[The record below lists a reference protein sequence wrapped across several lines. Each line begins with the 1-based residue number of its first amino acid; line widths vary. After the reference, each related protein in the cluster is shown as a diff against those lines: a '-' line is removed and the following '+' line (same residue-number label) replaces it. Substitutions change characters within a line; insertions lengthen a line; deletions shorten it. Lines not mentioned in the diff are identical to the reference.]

1 MGLVL
6 LLGMSELLCWSCGVF
21 SERVGSCLCLWGLVG
36 NYHPHFWPIETGFVV
51 LYWVVC
57 PWNVNFLQE
66 CRNFWKSCVPGKSW
80 HVSLLNVETFGGHVS
95 LE

>member
-36 NYHPHFWPIETGFVV
+36 NYHPNFRPIETGFVV
-51 LYWVVC
+51 PEL
-57 PWNVNFLQE
+57 
-66 CRNFWKSCVPGKSW
+66 RRRT
-80 HVSLLNVETFGGHVS
+80 SLLIGQI
-95 LE
+95 